1 MPGCLD
7 RRRTPLVLF
16 AALPL
21 LGFTGAAVS
30 RAAEPDE
37 LWAERVEPILQRH
50 CTKCHGGVRQHSGL
64 DVRSLENLLRGG
76 EQNAAIEPG
85 DPQNSL
91 VYLYIQPDFDPHM
104 PPADSSGG
112 VKQLAADEIAAIGE
126 WIAALP
132 KAADLTPGAD
142 RADPNWPERY
152 AAALRG
158 KRQPRWTPPADASL
172 SAAIDG
178 FIRDDWQ
185 RRGIQPAP
193 RSDDRTFV
201 RRAYLDLAGRIP
213 TLAEAASFVE
223 NGSPDKRAELVD
235 RLLASPEYA
244 RQMSEVFDVVL
255 LERKGPGAE
264 DRRRGQ
270 GWYDYL
276 EHAFGANRPWNQVV
290 RELIV
295 ARPEAP
301 EDRGAISFLFERKN
315 DHQAM
320 AEAIGPLAFGMRIG
334 CAQCHNHPLAW
345 EVEQRHYWG
354 LVAAFNRSQN
364 VDTAAGPGMAE
375 SAIGGFV
382 NFANLKKESQPAV
395 MTFLSGQTI
404 DEKRPAADEKEQDSP
419 DFYVV
424 APPPDKQK
432 PERPAVPKFSR
443 REELAKA
450 VTQNNPR
457 LARAMV
463 NRFWALLI
471 GRGLVHPVDQMD
483 AKHRPSHPDL
493 LDWLAADVERHG
505 YDVKRLVRGIVL
517 SETYMLDSR
526 WPSAG
531 AAPPPERFARAIEK
545 PLSAEQLCRSLLV
558 AAGYKPDAAG
568 NFPGRN
574 DRPLR
579 RELAAKLPELFAEDY
594 NATVAAGMFFSNSPL
609 VDELLRPTENNAAG
623 KLAAIA
629 SADARI
635 EQAFLIVLGR
645 LPDEAEKSQLSGY
658 LAARSPEAG
667 VKQMLWALVASAE
680 FLVNH

>member
-1 MPGCLD
+1 MPARIHL
-7 RRRTPLVLF
+7 RRTPLAWL

-21 LGFTGAAVS
+21 LAAFGPNPIA
-30 RAAEPDE
+30 AAEPDE
-37 LWAERVEPILQRH
+37 LWAERVEPIFQRH
-50 CTKCHGGVRQHSGL
+50 CTKCHGGVRQQAGL

-85 DPQNSL
+85 DPENSL

-104 PPADSSGG
+104 PPGDSSGSG
-112 VKQLAADEIAAIGE
+112 KQLAPDEIAAIAE

-132 KAADLTPGAD
+132 KASDLLPGAES
-142 RADPNWPERY
+142 ADPNWPRQY

-158 KRQPRWTPPADASL
+158 KHQPRWTPPAEASL
-172 SAAIDG
+172 SEAIDG
-178 FIRDDWQ
+178 FIRHEWQ

-193 RSDDRTFV
+193 RSGDRTFV
-201 RRAYLDLAGRIP
+201 RRAFLDLAGRIP
-213 TLAEAASFVE
+213 TLAEAEAFVQ
-223 NGSPDKRAELVD
+223 NASPDKRAELVD
-235 RLLASPEYA
+235 RLLNGAEYA
-244 RQMSEVFDVVL
+244 RHFSEAFDVVL

-264 DRRRGQ
+264 DRRRQQ
-270 GWYDYL
+270 GWYAYL
-276 EHAFGANRPWNQVV
+276 EHAFGTNRPWNQVV

-295 ARPEAP
+295 ARPETP
-301 EDRGAISFLFERKN
+301 DDRGAISFLFERKN

-320 AEAIGPLAFGMRIG
+320 AEAIGPLAFGMRIN

-364 VDTAAGPGMAE
+364 VDTTAGPGVAE

-395 MTFLSGQTI
+395 MTFPSGQTI
-404 DEKRPAADEKEQDSP
+404 DERRPAADAKEQDSP
-419 DFYVV
+419 DLYLV
-424 APPPDKQK
+424 APPPEKQK
-432 PERPAVPKFSR
+432 PERPTVPKFSR

-450 VTQNNPR
+450 VTQDNPR

-463 NRFWALLI
+463 NRFWALLM

-493 LDWLAADVERHG
+493 LDWLAADAERSG

-526 WPSAG
+526 WPSG
-531 AAPPPERFARAIEK
+531 DAPPAERFARAIEK

-558 AAGYKPDAAG
+558 AAGHEPDAAG
-568 NFPGRN
+568 NFPGQN

-579 RELAAKLPELFAEDY
+579 RELAAKLPDPFAEEY
-594 NATVAAGMFFSNSPL
+594 NATVGQGMFLSNSPL
-609 VDELLRPTENNAAG
+609 LDELLRPAADNTAG
-623 KLAAIA
+623 KL
-629 SADARI
+629 
-635 EQAFLIVLGR
+635 
-645 LPDEAEKSQLSGY
+645 
-658 LAARSPEAG
+658 
-667 VKQMLWALVASAE
+667 
-680 FLVNH
+680 

>member
-1 MPGCLD
+1 G
-7 RRRTPLVLF
+7 
-16 AALPL
+16 
-21 LGFTGAAVS
+21 
-30 RAAEPDE
+30 
-37 LWAERVEPILQRH
+37 
-50 CTKCHGGVRQHSGL
+50 
-64 DVRSLENLLRGG
+64 EN
-76 EQNAAIEPG
+76 
-85 DPQNSL
+85 
-91 VYLYIQPDFDPHM
+91 H
-104 PPADSSGG
+104 
-112 VKQLAADEIAAIGE
+112 
-126 WIAALP
+126 
-132 KAADLTPGAD
+132 
-142 RADPNWPERY
+142 
-152 AAALRG
+152 
-158 KRQPRWTPPADASL
+158 
-172 SAAIDG
+172 
-178 FIRDDWQ
+178 
-185 RRGIQPAP
+185 
-193 RSDDRTFV
+193 
-201 RRAYLDLAGRIP
+201 
-213 TLAEAASFVE
+213 
-223 NGSPDKRAELVD
+223 
-235 RLLASPEYA
+235 
-244 RQMSEVFDVVL
+244 
-255 LERKGPGAE
+255 
-264 DRRRGQ
+264 
-270 GWYDYL
+270 
-276 EHAFGANRPWNQVV
+276 PWNQIV

-295 ARPEAP
+295 ARPDTP

-404 DEKRPAADEKEQDSP
+404 DEKRPAPDEKEQDSP
-419 DFYVV
+419 DLYVV
-424 APPPDKQK
+424 APPPEKQK

-450 VTQNNPR
+450 VTQGNPR
-457 LARAMV
+457 LSRAMV

-526 WPSAG
+526 WSSAG
-531 AAPPPERFARAIEK
+531 AAPAPERFARAIEK

-558 AAGYKPDAAG
+558 AAGHEPDAAG

-579 RELAAKLPELFAEDY
+579 RELAAKLPELFAEEY
-594 NATVAAGMFFSNSPL
+594 NATVAEGMFLSNSPL
-609 VDELLRPTENNAAG
+609 LDELLRPAENNTPNNTAG
-623 KLAAIA
+623 KLVGIA
-629 SADARI
+629 STDARI